1 MKPKRS
7 CPIAIAVFVLAA
19 LAASLSPSLS
29 PWGYAQAKD
38 AADLILYNGKVLT
51 VDKEFSIKS
60 AVVVKDGKILAVGG
74 KELLDAYTAPKKVDL
89 KGRTLMP
96 GFMDTHLHPQSM
108 SHRAI
113 DPTKAKS
120 IVEIQQ
126 QLRVKAK
133 ELGPGEWITGAGWD
147 EALLTEKR
155 NITRKDLDVAT
166 PSNPV
171 VLTRAGGHS
180 SVGNSLALK
189 LAGITR
195 TTEDP
200 KSGLIEHYEDGEPN
214 GIIRERSDLYRKL
227 VPRDTWE
234 EMRPGYV
241 KKLKAFLSLGIT
253 SMESATG
260 SIDDEPV
267 GQGGIPNPG
276 AELTFRRFQQ
286 IAAENDIPRIAMY
299 TSYPGAERLKQY
311 PHHSG
316 YGDIKV
322 RLGPIGENG
331 VDGGFTGPT
340 AWTLAD
346 YKGQPGFRG
355 KGRYTDAELQ
365 DMVDTAAS
373 LGWQMGLHCI
383 GDAAIQQTIIAYD
396 KALAKYPGLDP
407 HKGMDRR
414 WFTDH
419 FVIMPPEATMATM
432 AKDRIMIAAQPNFGW
447 NLEGRYNQT
456 MDDWRVLHNNS
467 VKTPAKKFGLLVAF
481 GSDNLPIDPRVGLY
495 FAVTRRGPD
504 GVQHGF
510 SEEAVSRQDAIRMY
524 TANGP
529 YLSWEENIKG
539 TLEPGKLADFIIID
553 RDPLTIP
560 EQELLT
566 LNVDQTYLGGKL
578 VYQRKADELT
588 TSIR

>member
-1 MKPKRS
+1 MKKQ
-7 CPIAIAVFVLAA
+7 IALFVLAA
-19 LAASLSPSLS
+19 LSPL
-29 PWGYAQAKD
+29 GFAQA
-38 AADLILYNGKVLT
+38 AQEADLILYNGKVVT
-51 VDKEFSIKS
+51 VDKDFSIKS
-60 AVVVKDGKILAVGG
+60 AVAVKDGRILAVGG
-74 KELLDAYTAPKKVDL
+74 EEVTRNYEAPKKVDL
-89 KGRTLMP
+89 KGRTLLP
-96 GFMDTHLHPQSM
+96 GFMDTHLHPM
-108 SHRAI
+108 SLSPRAI
-113 DPTKAKS
+113 EPAKASS
-120 IVEIQQ
+120 IVEVQA
-126 QLRVKAK
+126 QLRAKAK
-133 ELGPGEWITGAGWD
+133 ELGPGQWITGYGWD

-155 NITRKDLDVAT
+155 NITSKDLDAAT
-166 PSNPV
+166 PNNPV
-171 VLTRAGGHS
+171 VLTRAGAHS
-180 SVGNSLALK
+180 SVGNSLAMK
-189 LAGITR
+189 AAGITR

-200 KSGLIEHYEDGEPN
+200 KSGLIEHYADGEPN
-214 GIIRERSDLYRKL
+214 GIIRERNDLYMKL
-227 VPRDTWE
+227 VPRDTWAQ
-234 EMRPGYV
+234 MKPGYV
-241 KKLKAFLSLGIT
+241 KNLRSLLSLGIT
-253 SMESATG
+253 SMASATG
-260 SIDDEPV
+260 GIDDEPV
-267 GQGGIPNPG
+267 GKGGIANPG
-276 AELTFRRFQQ
+276 ANLTFRRFQE
-286 IAAENDIPRIAMY
+286 IAAEHDIPRITMY

-322 RLGPIGENG
+322 RLGPIGENP

-383 GDAAIQQTIIAYD
+383 GDAAIQQTVNAYS
-396 KALAKYPGLDP
+396 KALAKFPGVT
-407 HKGMDRR
+407 HKGDNRR

-419 FVIMPPEATMATM
+419 FTIMPPDATMALM
-432 AKDRIMIAAQPNFGW
+432 AKDKIMIAAQPNFGW
-447 NLEGRYNQT
+447 NLAERYVET
-456 MDDWRVLHNNS
+456 LDDWRLTHNNP
-467 VKTPAKKFGLLVAF
+467 VKTPAKKFGLFVTF

-504 GVQHGF
+504 GVQRGLA
-510 SEEAVSRQDAIRMY
+510 EEAVSREDAIRMY

-539 TLEPGKLADFIIID
+539 TLEPGKLADFVVID

-566 LNVDQTYLGGKL
+566 MNFDQTYLGGKL
-578 VYQRKADELT
+578 VYERKRGETT